1 MTVSLTTSLRCK
13 LLTEQRL
20 LTVTAEGR
28 AVMSDR
34 AKVTF

>member
-20 LTVTAEGR
+20 RTVTAEGR
-28 AVMSDR
+28 GVMSDR
-34 AKVTF
+34 AMVAF